1 MNNIHVYI
9 KSIHY
14 VVKPTRS
21 DKGNVYAWKKTHKRH
36 VMDTNNKIAYLAI
49 LVSVNALLVI
59 DGFCVANNDAD
70 CACAWF
76 DERDDV

>member
-1 MNNIHVYI
+1 ME
-9 KSIHY
+9 
-14 VVKPTRS
+14 
-21 DKGNVYAWKKTHKRH
+21 KTHKRH